1 MIRFSRRAGAVLGLA
16 WQKAKSYQ
24 LDYIGSEHL
33 LAGILEEGGLAA
45 SLLNEAGLTSELVDK
60 NLTSLA
66 QREPVEQEEPEDLDG
81 NMLVNMMTP
90 RTKQVINLAAREAQA
105 RRSNVIEP
113 EYLLLALLREGQ
125 SVAVR
130 IMQAAG
136 ISIREL
142 YQAVSQILAT
152 REEPLSPESEAAGGG
167 MPGMSEVGGG
177 MPGAASG
184 KNGRSK
190 TPTLDKFSRDLTAMA
205 REGKFDPIIG
215 RNEEIIRAEQILCRR
230 TKNNPVLIGEP
241 GVGKTAIAE
250 GIAQK
255 IVSGD
260 VPSLLQGKRLV
271 SLDLTGMLAGAKYRG
286 EFEERLKKGID
297 EAIAEGDIILFIDE
311 LHTIVGAGA
320 SEGSIDASNILK
332 PMLARGEM
340 QVIGATTINEYRKY
354 IEKDAA
360 LERRFQ
366 PIMVEEPSEED
377 AVQILLGL
385 RPHYEDHHQVR
396 ISDEAIEE
404 AVKLSTRYIQDRFLP
419 DKAIDLIDEAAA
431 KLRLSHS
438 PDLSQLKQSESE
450 LMQVL
455 EEKQKAVAAEKFE
468 EAAELKERED
478 KLKEQLETLKS
489 KPAATERKD
498 WPVLHADLIAGI
510 VSSWTKIPVTRLTET
525 EQEKL
530 KNLEAEL
537 SKRVIGQQEA
547 VTEVAKAI
555 RRGRL
560 GLKDPNRPTGNF
572 IFLGTTGVGKTEL
585 AKVLAEVMFGSENAM
600 IRLDMSEY
608 MEKFDVSK
616 LIGSPPGY
624 VGYEEGGQL
633 TEKVRRQPYSV
644 ILFDEIEKAHP
655 DVFNALLQIL
665 EDGRLTDSQG
675 RTVNFRNTIVIMTS
689 NIGARLLTTSA
700 GRRIGFG
707 MATDDN
713 DEAEQAAPM
722 YGGKTYE
729 EAKEL
734 VMDELRKTFQ
744 PEFINRVDS
753 IVFFQMLDQ
762 DAMEKIVDIM
772 LANLVARIADLGIRT
787 EVTPA
792 ARKWLA
798 TKGYKPEYGARPL
811 RRLIQSV
818 VEDNFS
824 EALLDGVVQAGDVAE
839 VDVADDNIV
848 IRRLNQRAEPEV
860 EDKPGKA
867 VETAEAEVDAAE
879 TETDKADAA
888 VTESEDAT
896 AEKKEDTAA
905 GSETEA

>member
-1 MIRFSRRAGAVLGLA
+1 
-16 WQKAKSYQ
+16 
-24 LDYIGSEHL
+24 
-33 LAGILEEGGLAA
+33 
-45 SLLNEAGLTSELVDK
+45 
-60 NLTSLA
+60 
-66 QREPVEQEEPEDLDG
+66 
-81 NMLVNMMTP
+81 
-90 RTKQVINLAAREAQA
+90 
-105 RRSNVIEP
+105 
-113 EYLLLALLREGQ
+113 
-125 SVAVR
+125 
-130 IMQAAG
+130 
-136 ISIREL
+136 
-142 YQAVSQILAT
+142 
-152 REEPLSPESEAAGGG
+152 
-167 MPGMSEVGGG
+167 
-177 MPGAASG
+177 
-184 KNGRSK
+184 
-190 TPTLDKFSRDLTAMA
+190 
-205 REGKFDPIIG
+205 
-215 RNEEIIRAEQILCRR
+215 
-230 TKNNPVLIGEP
+230 
-241 GVGKTAIAE
+241 
-250 GIAQK
+250 
-255 IVSGD
+255 
-260 VPSLLQGKRLV
+260 
-271 SLDLTGMLAGAKYRG
+271 
-286 EFEERLKKGID
+286 
-297 EAIAEGDIILFIDE
+297 
-311 LHTIVGAGA
+311 
-320 SEGSIDASNILK
+320 
-332 PMLARGEM
+332 M
-340 QVIGATTINEYRKY
+340 QVIGATTIDEYRKH

-366 PIMVEEPSEED
+366 PIIVEEPSEED

-385 RPHYEDHHQVR
+385 RPHYEDHHRVR

-455 EEKQKAVAAEKFE
+455 EEKQKAVAAENFE
-468 EAAELKERED
+468 AAAELKERED

-489 KPAATERKD
+489 KPAASERKD
-498 WPVLHADLIAGI
+498 WPVLYGDLIAGI

-530 KNLEAEL
+530 RNLEAEL

-560 GLKDPNRPTGNF
+560 GLKDPNRPTGSF

-707 MATDDN
+707 MAAEDGN
-713 DEAEQAAPM
+713 EAEQQTEPV

-734 VMDELRKTFQ
+734 VMDEMRKTFQ

-753 IVFFQMLDQ
+753 IVFFHMLDQ
-762 DAMEKIVDIM
+762 DAMEKIVDLM

-787 EVTPA
+787 EITPA

-798 TKGYKPEYGARPL
+798 VNGYKPEYGARPL

-824 EALLDGVVQAGDVAE
+824 EALLDGVVQSGDVA
-839 VDVADDNIV
+839 A
-848 IRRLNQRAEPEV
+848 QA
-860 EDKPGKA
+860 G
-867 VETAEAEVDAAE
+867 
-879 TETDKADAA
+879 
-888 VTESEDAT
+888 AT
-896 AEKKEDTAA
+896 GDP
-905 GSETEA
+905 

>member
-1 MIRFSRRAGAVLGLA
+1 MLGLA

-167 MPGMSEVGGG
+167 MPGMSGAGGG
-177 MPGAASG
+177 MPGTASG
-184 KNGRSK
+184 KTGHSK

-478 KLKEQLETLKS
+478 KLKEQLEALKS

-560 GLKDPNRPTGNF
+560 GLKDPNRPTGSF

-707 MATDDN
+707 MAADDG
-713 DEAEQAAPM
+713 DEAEEAAPM

-753 IVFFQMLDQ
+753 IVFFHMLDQ

-787 EVTPA
+787 EVTSA

-824 EALLDGVVQAGDVAE
+824 EALLDGVVQSGDVAE
-839 VDVADDNIV
+839 VDVEDDKIV
-848 IRRLNQRAEPEV
+848 IRRLNQRAE
-860 EDKPGKA
+860 
-867 VETAEAEVDAAE
+867 AEAETENVADAAAGKTEKAVAEKKDDAAAEAAE
-879 TETDKADAA
+879 TVPTEP
-888 VTESEDAT
+888 TESDEGAQD
-896 AEKKEDTAA
+896 
-905 GSETEA
+905 

>member
-1 MIRFSRRAGAVLGLA
+1 MMVSFSRRAGTVLGFA
-16 WQKAKSYQ
+16 WQKAKSYR
-24 LDYIGSEHL
+24 LDYIGSEHIL
-33 LAGILEEGGLAA
+33 SGIMEEDGLAA
-45 SLLNEAGLTSELVDK
+45 SVLQEAGLSADQIEM
-60 NLTSLA
+60 NLSQLA
-66 QREPVEQEEPEDLDG
+66 QREPVAIEMPENMDG
-81 NMLVNMMTP
+81 NTLVSMMTP
-90 RTKQVINLAAREAQA
+90 RTRQVINLAAREAQS

-113 EYLLLALLREGQ
+113 EYLLLAILREGG

-130 IMQAAG
+130 ILQAAG
-136 ISIREL
+136 ISGREL
-142 YQAVSQILAT
+142 YQNLAQILAA
-152 REEPLSPESEAAGGG
+152 REEPLSPESDEASGTMPGTMSDMSSRAAGAAAD
-167 MPGMSEVGGG
+167 
-177 MPGAASG
+177 GAA
-184 KNGRSK
+184 KAKTN
-190 TPTLDKFSRDLTAMA
+190 TPTLDKFSRDLTEMA
-205 REGKFDPIIG
+205 KEGKFDPIIG

-250 GIAQK
+250 GLAQK

-260 VPSLLQGKRLV
+260 VPEPLMGKRLV
-271 SLDLTGMLAGAKYRG
+271 SVDLTGMLAGAKYRG

-297 EAIAEGDIILFIDE
+297 EAVAGGDVILFFDE

-332 PMLARGEM
+332 PLLARGEM
-340 QVIGATTINEYRKY
+340 QVIGATTIDEYRKY
-354 IEKDAA
+354 IEKDSA

-366 PIMVEEPSEED
+366 PIMVEEPSEEES
-377 AVQILLGL
+377 VQILYGL
-385 RPHYEDHHQVR
+385 RPHYEEHHQVR

-431 KLRLSHS
+431 KLRLSQS
-438 PDLSQLKQSESE
+438 PDLSNLKAAESE
-450 LMQVL
+450 LLQLLDKKQRAV
-455 EEKQKAVAAEKFE
+455 EEEKFE
-468 EAAELKERED
+468 EAAELKQRED
-478 KLKEQLETLKS
+478 ELKEQMENLK
-489 KPAATERKD
+489 KEPQKKERTD
-498 WPVLHADLIAGI
+498 WPVLHGDLIAGI
-510 VSSWTKIPVTRLTET
+510 VSSWTGIPVTRLTET
-525 EQEKL
+525 EQERL

-537 SKRVIGQQEA
+537 EKKVIGQPEA
-547 VTEVAKAI
+547 VNEVAKAI

-560 GLKDPNRPTGNF
+560 GLKDPNRPTGSF

-585 AKVLAEVMFGSENAM
+585 AKALAEVMFGSESNM

-624 VGYEEGGQL
+624 VGYDEGGQL

-644 ILFDEIEKAHP
+644 VLFDEIEKAHP

-689 NIGARLLTTSA
+689 NIGARILTGSE

-707 MATDDN
+707 MPA
-713 DEAEQAAPM
+713 DEGEEKSIPM

-729 EAKEL
+729 EAKDL

-744 PEFINRVDS
+744 PEFLNRVDS
-753 IVFFQMLDQ
+753 IVFFNMLDEE
-762 DAMEKIVDIM
+762 ALEKIVDIM
-772 LANLVARIADLGIRT
+772 LADLVARIADLGIHT
-787 EVTPA
+787 EITPA

-798 TKGYKPEYGARPL
+798 KNGYKPEYGARPL

-818 VEDNFS
+818 VEDGFS
-824 EALLDGVVQAGDVAE
+824 EALLDGVVKTGEAAL
-839 VDVADDNIV
+839 VDVEDDKIT
-848 IRRLNQRAEPEV
+848 IHRLNK
-860 EDKPGKA
+860 D
-867 VETAEAEVDAAE
+867 
-879 TETDKADAA
+879 TEEA
-888 VTESEDAT
+888 VTVKSDTEKNVT
-896 AEKKEDTAA
+896 AEKNAPEESAPEDSSSAEDAPT
-905 GSETEA
+905 GGPSEEK